1 MVTETYKLINTI
13 KKMYP
18 VVLFFKDRYFPDGT
32 TYYSEKALIE
42 TKKGGRKVAPFVIP
56 VVGGI
61 VQDAE
66 GYRAYEVKAPYI
78 APKMPITAEELERK
92 AFGESPESGRTPAQR
107 ENEIQSEHMDD
118 LRNAIYRRQELMCT
132 EIIATGKILMK
143 HYGSAEDAVNDRNYE
158 TQILQFYEDE
168 FENRYV
174 FTKDWDSM
182 SAAEKIQEFYKIAL
196 LLKKRG
202 VNATDIV
209 MTGDVSMQL
218 MTDEKFLDFYNKLHV
233 NTGTINQMKLPD
245 GVTCNGDI
253 NVNGVIFKLFTYD
266 EVYEDLDG
274 TVKEFLPKGTIA
286 FLHPNMGKT
295 VYAQV
300 SFVKGSSF
308 VSYAERIVPRVV
320 ASENDNIVEVQMFS
334 RPVPYPIDWEGWLVA
349 NIYDSAEESLDDED
363 NLDGEDNMDDEDN
376 DANGSD
382 MGGDDD
388 MPKDGVDLKSEEEIN
403 AMNKKATVIAYAE
416 SIGLHGLTDET
427 SLPDLKA
434 AVLNYQGE
442 NFGD

>member
-1 MVTETYKLINTI
+1 MVSETYTLINTI

-18 VVLFFKDRYFPDGT
+18 VVQFFKDRYFPDGK
-32 TYYSEKALIE
+32 TYYSENALIE

-66 GYRAYEVKAPYI
+66 GYRAYQVKAPYI
-78 APKMPITAEELERK
+78 APKMPITADELEQK

-107 ENEIQSEHMDD
+107 ENEIQAEHMDD
-118 LRNAIYRRQELMCT
+118 MRNAIYRRQELMCT
-132 EIIATGKILMK
+132 ELITTGKILMK
-143 HYGSAEDAVNDRNYE
+143 HYGSAEDAVKDMNYK
-158 TQILQFYEDE
+158 TQILQFYENE
-168 FENRYV
+168 FENKYS

-196 LLKKRG
+196 ELHDRG
-202 VNATDIV
+202 VRATDIV

-218 MTDEKFLDFYNKLHV
+218 MTDKEFLDFYNNLHV
-233 NTGTINQMKLPD
+233 NTGTIDQLKLPN

-266 EVYEDLDG
+266 EKYEDLDG
-274 TVKEFLPKGTIA
+274 TIKEFLPKGTIA
-286 FLHPNMGKT
+286 FLHPNMGTT

-300 SFVKGSSF
+300 TFVKGKSH

-320 ASENDNIVEVQMFS
+320 ASEENNIIEVQMFS

-349 NIYDSAEESLDDED
+349 NIYDSAEESSDDEGD
-363 NLDGEDNMDDEDN
+363 PDEEGN
-376 DANGSD
+376 
-382 MGGDDD
+382 
-388 MPKDGVDLKSEEEIN
+388 PVDLKSEGEIN
-403 AMNKKATVIAYAE
+403 AMTKKADVIAYAE
-416 SIGLHGLTDET
+416 AIGLSGLTDK
-427 SLPDLKA
+427 SNLPDLKA
-434 AVLNYQGE
+434 AVLNYQDE
-442 NFGD
+442 KFGD